1 MAYYRKYPQELRE
14 RAVRRVTETQLSASH
29 VAREM
34 GIHPE
39 ALRTWVRAD
48 EIQRGERPERL
59 RALDQGDLEPQ
70 RDPDHGEL
78 QRLRTE
84 NAELH
89 RANTILTAATAY
101 LAQQLQNSTLPS
113 PPPARAPAT

>member
-14 RAVRRVTETQLSASH
+14 RALRRVAESQQPVAH

-48 EIQRGERPERL
+48 EIERGERPEHL
-59 RALDQGDLEPQ
+59 RDQDHSELE
-70 RDPDHGEL
+70 
-78 QRLRTE
+78 RLRTE

-89 RANTILTAATAY
+89 HANTILTAATAY
-101 LAQQLQNSTLPS
+101 LAKQLHRTIPS
-113 PPPARAPAT
+113 ERPAAR

>member
-14 RAVRRVTETQLSASH
+14 RAVRRVAETQQPASR
-29 VAREM
+29 VAQEM

-48 EIQRGERPERL
+48 EIERGERPELL
-59 RALDQGDLEPQ
+59 RT
-70 RDPDHGEL
+70 PDTDDGEL
-78 QRLRTE
+78 ERLRTE

-89 RANTILTAATAY
+89 RANSILTAATAY
-101 LAQQLQNSTLPS
+101 LAQQLHHTTLPEQLA
-113 PPPARAPAT
+113 PPATARTSAR

>member
-14 RAVRRVTETQLSASH
+14 RALRRVAETQQPVSH

-48 EIQRGERPERL
+48 EIERGERPEL
-59 RALDQGDLEPQ
+59 L
-70 RDPDHGEL
+70 RDPDHNDLE
-78 QRLRTE
+78 RLRTE
-84 NAELH
+84 NDEL
-89 RANTILTAATAY
+89 RQANAVLTAATAY
-101 LAQQLQNSTLPS
+101 LAQQLHRTTHPAQPV
-113 PPPARAPAT
+113 PPTTTCFSATSKSL